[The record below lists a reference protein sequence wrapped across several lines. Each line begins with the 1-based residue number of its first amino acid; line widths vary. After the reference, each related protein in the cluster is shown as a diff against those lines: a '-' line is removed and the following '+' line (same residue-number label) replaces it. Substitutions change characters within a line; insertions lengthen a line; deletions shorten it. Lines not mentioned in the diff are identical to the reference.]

1 MPHLLASGL
10 QKWLQCKHMHIPQV
24 FKIGARRIGGM
35 SAVRWILDS
44 GGDQV
49 SVALASSYFAMKNV
63 SLLGAKVIP

>member
-1 MPHLLASGL
+1 
-10 QKWLQCKHMHIPQV
+10 MHIPQV
-24 FKIGARRIGGM
+24 FSRLRARRIGGM